1 MERGL
6 ERLERER
13 ACLLPLTL
21 GFSRCCLK
29 LKGSGNGFLRQQA
42 AEVKREFSAACSPH
56 LQAPHRQG
64 ARDNYLSLGGQS
76 SGRAGQRGPSG

>member
-13 ACLLPLTL
+13 ARLLPLTL

-42 AEVKREFSAACSPH
+42 NKP
-56 LQAPHRQG
+56 
-64 ARDNYLSLGGQS
+64 
-76 SGRAGQRGPSG
+76 QR